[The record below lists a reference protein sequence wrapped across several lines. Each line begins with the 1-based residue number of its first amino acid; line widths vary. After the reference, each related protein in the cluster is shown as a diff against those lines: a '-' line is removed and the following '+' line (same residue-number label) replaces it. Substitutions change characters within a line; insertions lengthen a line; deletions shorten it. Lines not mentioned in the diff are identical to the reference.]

1 MACVSINN
9 ITINDKCDY
18 SNGGIR
24 RLWIAQQD
32 NLLYKSEM
40 LDGSDTL
47 SNFMLFG
54 CAEWHWKANTANY
67 TSELSSTDSTIGSQV
82 FTTTISLQ
90 FTKSEQNKRKAIQD
104 ALSAGDC
111 VVVIEDMYGTKLL
124 VEHVYLSDVTAQSG
138 QQLSDLNGYQLTIKG
153 DWINLP
159 QFVHKDETGN
169 ITFDQMVTM
178 QSKPTTKHI
187 IEYDTTVYGG
197 GEPEQGAFFYDLDRM
212 NLESY
217 QYDPSIYDYYYV
229 FDFYLTQFKNKDIE
243 LYFIREN
250 GDKNAPLSNVVTFNT
265 KNYDISKFGE
275 IANLVFTFPFDN
287 EGTNYQLCY
296 KVDGNV
302 NVMMT
307 VENAWYQDW
316 VDALYTKIEIPVVS
330 LERQGAVLGLG
341 IFCSNDSNALST
353 GAEIY
358 SEIKLQYY
366 D

>member
-9 ITINDKCDY
+9 ISINDKCDY

-104 ALSAGDC
+104 ALNAGLC

-153 DWINLP
+153 DWINFP

-169 ITFDQMVTM
+169 ITFDRMVNM
-178 QSKPTTKHI
+178 QSKPTSKHI
-187 IEYDTTVYGG
+187 IEYTTTV
-197 GEPEQGAFFYDLDRM
+197 GEGTPQQGEFFYNLD
-212 NLESY
+212 NVESKLWNKNY
-217 QYDPSIYDYYYV
+217 LYYFV
-229 FDFYLTQFKNKDIE
+229 VDFLSLNANKDIE
-243 LYFIREN
+243 LYFVRNN
-250 GDKNAPLSNVVTFNT
+250 GDVNVPLSNVITFNT
-265 KNYDISKFGE
+265 KDYDKTQSGE
-275 IANLVFTFPFDN
+275 IGHLTFTFPFDN
-287 EGTNYQLCY
+287 EGTIYQLCAKIDGIVS
-296 KVDGNV
+296 KVIQI
-302 NVMMT
+302 
-307 VENAWYQDW
+307 ENPWYQDW
-316 VDALYTKIEIPVVS
+316 NGALYTKIEIPVVNIAT
-330 LERQGAVLGLG
+330 QDKALGLG
-341 IFCSNDSNALST
+341 ILCSDDSNALES
-353 GAEIY
+353 GAEIT
-358 SEIKLQYY
+358 SVINLSYY

>member
-1 MACVSINN
+1 MACVSFNN
-9 ITINDKCDY
+9 ISINDKCDY

-54 CAEWHWKANTANY
+54 CAEWNWKANTANY

-104 ALSAGDC
+104 ALNVGDC
-111 VVVIEDMYGTKLL
+111 VVVIEDMYGNRLL

-153 DWINLP
+153 DWIDLP

-169 ITFDQMVTM
+169 ISFDQMVIM
-178 QSKPTTKHI
+178 QNKPKLGHS
-187 IEYDTTVYGG
+187 IEYDTTV
-197 GEPEQGAFFYDLDRM
+197 GEGTPELGEFFYNLD
-212 NLESY
+212 NVESKLFNENY
-217 QYDPSIYDYYYV
+217 MFYYV
-229 FDFYLTQFKNKDIE
+229 VDFLSLTANKDIE
-243 LYFIREN
+243 LYFVRNN
-250 GDKNAPLSNVVTFNT
+250 GDVNIPLSNVITFNT
-265 KNYDISKFGE
+265 KNYDITKSGE
-275 IANLVFTFPFDN
+275 IGNLVFTLPFDN
-287 EGTNYQLCY
+287 KGTIYQLCA
-296 KVDGNV
+296 KIDGRVNNV
-302 NVMMT
+302 LQL
-307 VENAWYQDW
+307 ENPWYQDW
-316 VDALYTKIEIPVVS
+316 EGALYTKIEIPVVNITT
-330 LERQGAVLGLG
+330 QDKALGLG
-341 IFCSNDSNALST
+341 IFCSDDSNALQS
-353 GAEIY
+353 GAEIA
-358 SEIKLQYY
+358 SSINLSYY

>member
-1 MACVSINN
+1 MACVSFNN
-9 ITINDKCDY
+9 ISINDKCDY

-32 NLLYKSEM
+32 NLLYKSKM
-40 LDGSDTL
+40 LDNSDTL

-67 TSELSSTDSTIGSQV
+67 TSELSSTDNTIGSQV

-159 QFVHKDETGN
+159 QFVHNDETGD
-169 ITFDQMVTM
+169 ITFDRMVIN
-178 QSKPTTKHI
+178 QNKPTAKHI
-187 IEYDTTVYGG
+187 IEYATNVYGEYIPEE
-197 GEPEQGAFFYDLDRM
+197 GEFFYDLD
-212 NLESY
+212 NVESKLWNENY
-217 QYDPSIYDYYYV
+217 MFYFV
-229 FDFYLTQFKNKDIE
+229 VDFLKSNANKDIE
-243 LYFIREN
+243 LYFVRKN
-250 GDKNAPLSNVVTFNT
+250 GDVNVPLSNVITFNT
-265 KNYDISKFGE
+265 KNYDKTQSGE
-275 IANLVFTFPFDN
+275 IGNLVFTFPFDKN
-287 EGTNYQLCY
+287 GTIYQLCG
-296 KVDGNV
+296 KVDG
-302 NVMMT
+302 T
-307 VENAWYQDW
+307 VHNLLQIENAWYQDW
-316 VDALYTKIEIPVVS
+316 EGALYTKIEMPIVNIAT
-330 LERQGAVLGLG
+330 QDKALGLG
-341 IFCSNDSNALST
+341 VACSDDSNAFQS
-353 GAEIY
+353 GADIY
-358 SEIKLQYY
+358 SSINLYYY

>member
-9 ITINDKCDY
+9 ISINDKCDY

-24 RLWIAQQD
+24 RLWISQQD

-153 DWINLP
+153 DWINFP
-159 QFVHKDETGN
+159 QFVHNDETGN
-169 ITFDQMVTM
+169 ISFDRMVTM
-178 QSKPTTKHI
+178 QNKPTSKHI
-187 IEYDTTVYGG
+187 IEYTTTV
-197 GEPEQGAFFYDLDRM
+197 GEGVPEQGEFFYDL
-212 NLESY
+212 NNVESKLWNKNY
-217 QYDPSIYDYYYV
+217 LYYFV
-229 FDFYLTQFKNKDIE
+229 VDFLALNANKDIE
-243 LYFIREN
+243 LYFVRKN
-250 GDKNAPLSNVVTFNT
+250 GDVNIPLSNVITFNT
-265 KNYDISKFGE
+265 KDYDKTQSGE
-275 IANLVFTFPFDN
+275 IRHLTFTLPFDN
-287 EGTNYQLCY
+287 EGTIYQLCAKIDGVVS
-296 KVDGNV
+296 KVIQI
-302 NVMMT
+302 
-307 VENAWYQDW
+307 ENPWYQDW
-316 VDALYTKIEIPVVS
+316 NGALYTKIEIPVVNIAT
-330 LERQGAVLGLG
+330 QDKALGLG
-341 IFCSNDSNALST
+341 ILCSDDSNALES
-353 GAEIY
+353 GAEIT
-358 SEIKLQYY
+358 SVINLSYY

>member
-9 ITINDKCDY
+9 ISINDKCDY

-54 CAEWHWKANTANY
+54 CAEWNWKANTANY

-153 DWINLP
+153 DWIDLP

-169 ITFDQMVTM
+169 ISFNKMVIM
-178 QSKPTTKHI
+178 QNKPTSKHI
-187 IEYDTTVYGG
+187 IEYTTTV
-197 GEPEQGAFFYDLDRM
+197 GEGIPNEGEFFYDLE
-212 NLESY
+212 NVESKLWNENY
-217 QYDPSIYDYYYV
+217 IFYYV
-229 FDFYLTQFKNKDIE
+229 VDFLSLTANKDIE
-243 LYFIREN
+243 LYFVRKN
-250 GDKNAPLSNVVTFNT
+250 GDVNIPLSNVITFNT
-265 KNYDISKFGE
+265 KNYDKTVNGE
-275 IANLVFTFPFDN
+275 IGNLVFTFPFDN
-287 EGTNYQLCY
+287 EGTIYQLCAKIDGRVS
-296 KVDGNV
+296 KVIQI
-302 NVMMT
+302 
-307 VENAWYQDW
+307 ENPWYQDW
-316 VDALYTKIEIPVVS
+316 NGALYTKIEIPVVNITT
-330 LERQGAVLGLG
+330 QDKALGLG
-341 IFCSNDSNALST
+341 IACSDNGNAFQT
-353 GAEIY
+353 GAEIASSINLY
-358 SEIKLQYY
+358 YY

>member
-1 MACVSINN
+1 MACVSFNN
-9 ITINDKCDY
+9 ISINDKCDY

-24 RLWIAQQD
+24 RLWISQQD

-67 TSELSSTDSTIGSQV
+67 TSELSSNDTTIGSQV
-82 FTTTISLQ
+82 YTTTISLQ

-104 ALSAGDC
+104 ALNAGEC

-124 VEHVYLSDVTAQSG
+124 VEHVYISDVTSQSG

-153 DWINLP
+153 DWIHLP
-159 QFVHKDETGN
+159 QFIHKDETGS
-169 ITFDQMVTM
+169 ISFDQMVTI
-178 QSKPTTKHI
+178 QNKPTNKHI
-187 IEYDTTVYGG
+187 IEYDTTVYSGG
-197 GEPEQGAFFYDLDRM
+197 LPEDGVFFNDLDRM
-212 NLESY
+212 NLDSF
-217 QYDPSIYDYYYV
+217 QYDPSIYSYYYV
-229 FDFYLTQFKNKDIE
+229 FDFYTNQFKNKDIE
-243 LYFIREN
+243 LYFIRED
-250 GDKNAPLSNVVTFNT
+250 GDKNAPLSNVITFNT
-265 KNYDISKFGE
+265 KNYDTSKFGE

-296 KVDGNV
+296 KVDGIV
-302 NVMMT
+302 YVLMT

-316 VDALYTKIEIPVVS
+316 EGALYTKIEIPVVS

-341 IFCSNDSNALST
+341 IFCSEDDNAIYN

-358 SEIKLQYY
+358 SEIKLTYY

>member
-159 QFVHKDETGN
+159 QFVHNDETGN
-169 ITFDQMVTM
+169 ITFDKMVTM
-178 QSKPTTKHI
+178 QSKPTSKHI
-187 IEYDTTVYGG
+187 IEYDTTVYGEYNPEN
-197 GEPEQGAFFYDLDRM
+197 GEFFYDLDSV
-212 NLESY
+212 ESKLWNENY
-217 QYDPSIYDYYYV
+217 IYYYV
-229 FDFYLTQFKNKDIE
+229 VDFLSLTANKDIE
-243 LYFIREN
+243 LYFVRKN
-250 GDKNAPLSNVVTFNT
+250 GDVNIPLSNVITFNT
-265 KNYDISKFGE
+265 KNYDKTENGE
-275 IANLVFTFPFDN
+275 IGNLVFTFPFDN
-287 EGTNYQLCY
+287 IGTIYQLCAKIDGRVM
-296 KVDGNV
+296 KVIQI
-302 NVMMT
+302 
-307 VENAWYQDW
+307 ENPWYQDNS
-316 VDALYTKIEIPVVS
+316 DALYTKIEIPVVNITT
-330 LERQGAVLGLG
+330 QDKTLGLG
-341 IFCSNDSNALST
+341 IFCSDDGNALQS
-353 GAEIY
+353 GAEIA
-358 SEIKLQYY
+358 SSINLSYY